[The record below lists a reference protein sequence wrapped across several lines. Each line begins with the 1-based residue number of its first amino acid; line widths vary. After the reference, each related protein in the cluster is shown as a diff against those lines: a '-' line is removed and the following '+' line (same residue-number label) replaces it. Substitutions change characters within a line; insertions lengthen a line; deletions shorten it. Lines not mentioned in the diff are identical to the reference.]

1 MSLID
6 TIKKHLA
13 GIIVAFVA
21 AIGGTAAIDSQTFE
35 APNLDANAYPFVAV
49 EAAKD
54 TEGTFGANQI
64 NFVGGKVYSLSSGVT
79 AAATTITLTSFDTPV
94 TDTSLTMSDF
104 GTIGYG
110 TIEPSSSARREFI
123 SFTGVT
129 QNADG
134 TAQLTGVTRGLQFVS
149 PYTSTTTLQ
158 LTHAGGSRFVIS
170 NPPQLYNEAAFKG
183 NNETISG
190 SWSFPTPTGSSNP
203 ATKAY
208 VDGVVTGGTLS
219 YDQIVIAGTAGETF
233 ATGTILF
240 LEDSDGEW
248 YKADASEAST
258 SVDAVIGIAQGA
270 GTDGINITNGV
281 LIRGLDDTQAGLSAG
296 DIIYLSNTSGATS
309 TSAGTIKYV
318 IGIVDVNSKLV
329 VDPLG
334 LADVALLSADNTFTG
349 VQTFSETSITGHAST
364 SIVTFTSSGT
374 WTKPSGLEYILIEG
388 VGGGGGGGYAND
400 SDTND
405 TAGGGAGGSGA
416 YFRKVIPAAD
426 LSSTETVTIGAA
438 GTGGTSG
445 ATTGVTGGT
454 TSFGSHSSATGGA
467 GGQTSGS
474 QYSPGGAGGTAT
486 GGDLNLGGNYG
497 DNGNTDQ
504 GDNGSGD
511 CEPGSRTNSYFGSY
525 GYGGSGGCDGNG
537 QAGSAGI
544 VVVTQYF

>member
-35 APNLDANAYPFVAV
+35 APNLDANAYPFVAI

-94 TDTSLTMSDF
+94 TDTALTMSDF

-190 SWSFPTPTGSSNP
+190 SWSFPTPTGSNNP

-219 YDQIVIAGTAGETF
+219 YDQIIIAGTAGETF
-233 ATGTILF
+233 ATGTIIY

-258 SVDAVIGIAQGA
+258 SVDAVVGIAQGA

-281 LIRGLDDTQAGLSAG
+281 LIRGLDDTQAGLSTG

-309 TSAGTIKYV
+309 TSPGTITLAL
-318 IGIVDVNSKLV
+318 GIVDVNSKLIY
-329 VDPLG
+329 DPTSIGGQIAFLG
-334 LADVALLSADNTFTG
+334 GNNTWTGTNTFD
-349 VQTFSETSITGHAST
+349 ESITGHAST
-364 SIVTFTSSGT
+364 SVLVFTSSGT
-374 WTKPSGLEYILIEG
+374 WTKPSGLEYIVIKG
-388 VGGGGGGGYAND
+388 VGGGGGGGSVND
-400 SDTND
+400 HGGGEVYGG
-405 TAGGGAGGSGA
+405 GGGASGG
-416 YFRKVIPAAD
+416 YFEKIIPAAD
-426 LSSTETVTIGAA
+426 LSSSETVTIGSGGGVATA
-438 GTGGTSG
+438 GGTTLFGSHATATGGNGGTSNWSNNTDP
-445 ATTGVTGGT
+445 A
-454 TSFGSHSSATGGA
+454 
-467 GGQTSGS
+467 Q
-474 QYSPGGAGGTAT
+474 GGTAT
-486 GGDLNLGGNYG
+486 GGDINISGSDGIGGG
-497 DNGNTDQ
+497 TEGTDNGN
-504 GDNGSGD
+504 
-511 CEPGSRTNSYFGSY
+511 NSPLPSSDSPSMLGSY
-525 GYGGSGGCDGNG
+525 GHGGQGGYTSSSDTGHSGG
-537 QAGSAGI
+537 AGVVI
-544 VVVTQYF
+544 VYQYF